1 MSPRRRPRNGWPWL
15 LLCLLAGAGQAQAA
29 LRLQLVDTALTPAQ
43 IVATRQLLDDVV
55 RRLPP
60 AWTQALD
67 RRIDVQWRDDLP
79 AQVHGR
85 AQARRLMLDRALLD
99 GWMARPAGA
108 GSDDPAARAARA
120 AVVHELAH
128 FYDRTPRARLSRD
141 PRLLDLAGWQV
152 SPMRLGLRHPH
163 NAFSDRSPDRYELAS
178 PVEFVAVNLEYFLL
192 DPAYA
197 CRRPALYRH
206 FATHFG
212 VSPPHADCAPGQV
225 YLQANIEADAALLQ
239 LDPDRVYAVDYLLA
253 EGNER
258 PMSRWG
264 HSMLRLV
271 VCAPG
276 RARGPDCRLDL
287 PYHQVLSFRAF
298 VDDVQ
303 VSSWR
308 GLTGSYP
315 SRLFVLP
322 LAQVIEEYTR
332 AELRGLQSIPLQ
344 LGDAEIAAL
353 LERAA
358 RLHWSYDGRY
368 YFISNNCAVET
379 FKLLHDGVPRLAG
392 QRLASLTPTGLL
404 RRLERAGIA
413 DAAVL
418 DDRTEARRL
427 GYYFEP
433 LSARYQAMFD
443 VARQALDLPQT
454 QARDWL
460 ALPPD
465 ERAPWLQRADL
476 RTSAALLL
484 LEQAALR
491 RHELLARDELKR
503 RFLGGGRLDNRVQ
516 RRAEQP
522 DALAALHD
530 VLRLEG
536 FLSRPATLL
545 DGTGYGLP
553 QGEERAAL
561 ALASDRQATQW
572 RQDTHHLRAQARRWL
587 SPQRRAIL
595 AATEANVAVLG
606 QRLRRLHH
614 EQGGLQL
621 R

>member
-1 MSPRRRPRNGWPWL
+1 MSQRRLPRGKSSWWW
-15 LLCLLAGAGQAQAA
+15 LCLLACAGQVQAA
-29 LRLQLVDTALTPAQ
+29 LQLQPVDATLTPTQ
-43 IVATRQLLDDVV
+43 IVATEQLLDDAV

-60 AWTQALD
+60 AWTDALD
-67 RRIDVQWRDDLP
+67 QRIDVQWRDDLP

-85 AQARRLMLDRALLD
+85 AQARRMLLDRALLD
-99 GWMARPAGA
+99 DWMARPVDAGD
-108 GSDDPAARAARA
+108 DDPATRAALS
-120 AVVHELAH
+120 AVIHELAH
-128 FYDRTPRARLSRD
+128 FYDRTQQGGLSRD

-152 SPMRLGLRHPH
+152 RPLWFGLRTAH
-163 NAFSDRSPDRYELAS
+163 NAFSDRTPDRYELTS

-206 FATHFG
+206 FAAHFG
-212 VSPPHADCAPGQV
+212 TSPPHADCAPGLV
-225 YLQANIEADAALLQ
+225 YVQADADAAPLLQ

-276 RARGPDCRLDL
+276 RVRGPDCRLDL
-287 PYHQVLSFRAF
+287 QYHLVLSFRAF

-315 SRLFVLP
+315 SRLFLLP
-322 LAQVIEEYTR
+322 LAQVIDEYTKV
-332 AELRGLQSIPLQ
+332 ELRGLQSIPLQ
-344 LGDAEIAAL
+344 LDETEVAGL

-392 QRLASLTPTGLL
+392 EDLSSVTPTGLL
-404 RRLERAGIA
+404 RGLERAGIV
-413 DAAVL
+413 DTAVL
-418 DDRTEARRL
+418 DDRAEAMRL

-433 LSARYQAMFD
+433 LDTHYQAMFD
-443 VARQALDLPQT
+443 VARQALDLPQSRV
-454 QARDWL
+454 QDWL
-460 ALPPD
+460 QLPPGK
-465 ERAPWLQRADL
+465 RAPLLERADL
-476 RTSAALLL
+476 RASAALLL

-491 RHELLARDELKR
+491 RQELLARDELKQRLLGR
-503 RFLGGGRLDNRVQ
+503 RSQHHER
-516 RRAEQP
+516 EP
-522 DALAALHD
+522 DALATLQD
-530 VLRLEG
+530 VLALEG
-536 FLSRPATLL
+536 FLSHPAALL
-545 DGTGYGLP
+545 PDTGYGLP
-553 QGEERAAL
+553 QADERASLTRDIGQRA
-561 ALASDRQATQW
+561 AQW
-572 RQDTHHLRAQARRWL
+572 RQRSDHLHAEARRL
-587 SPQRRAIL
+587 LPPQRQSAL
-595 AATEANVAVLG
+595 AATQANIDVLG
-606 QRLRRLHH
+606 LQLRRLNR